1 MDDYL
6 MTPPIFLS
14 ASEPNPERDGKFWQ
28 GRNLLNI
35 REAVRT
41 FCAHILTH
49 YPLVYGGHPAI
60 TPLVNQVAARVA
72 DQSALEA
79 EQQRKPPPSPPTI
92 LMFQSSLYLDPLL
105 TRNEPFIPREGVVVT
120 PAHEADGRI
129 AKPPGGRRNAS
140 LLRMRYEMLG
150 GPGNYPVHHGLSNF
164 AQEFGE
170 LRAKIMGTHEFSA
183 AVFIG
188 GMEGVER
195 EFNIFR
201 SFHPTVPAYPIG
213 STGSACM
220 ELLMRGVPHLGPEL
234 FDLLRTE
241 PAYSLLMQKIL
252 PIPESSLRSETPRAP
267 WPEDP
272 DARDPSSH
280 IDPDR
285 IDGPRPPR

>member
-1 MDDYL
+1 

-60 TPLVNQVAARVA
+60 TPLVNQVAARVT

-79 EQQRKPPPSPPTI
+79 EQQKSPPPSPPTI
-92 LMFQSSLYLDPLL
+92 LMFQSSLYLDPSL
-105 TRNEPFIPREGVVVT
+105 TRYAPFIAREGVVVT
-120 PAHEADGRI
+120 PAHETDGGI
-129 AKPPGGRRNAS
+129 AEPPGGRRNAS

-150 GPGNYPVHHGLSNF
+150 KPGNFPVHHSLRNF

-170 LRAKIMGTHEFSA
+170 LRAKVMGTHEFSA

-201 SFHPTVPAYPIG
+201 SFHPATPAYPIG
-213 STGSACM
+213 STGSACL
-220 ELLMRGVPHLGPEL
+220 ELLSRGAPQLEPEL

-252 PIPESSLRSETPRAP
+252 PIPESGFSSGTPRAP
-267 WPEDP
+267 RPGDP
-272 DARDPSSH
+272 LASDPRSH